1 MVNFFGNWIGTLR
14 MEKKDITTK
23 ETEKWFFL
31 ITKGSADQ
39 WINWF
44 AGGILAVGPLT
55 RAGGEISNTIG
66 RYLIPIKL
74 LSYVVVINVEFYS
87 LVLGINVEDK

>member
-1 MVNFFGNWIGTLR
+1 
-14 MEKKDITTK
+14 MEKKEDITTK
-23 ETEKWFFL
+23 KTEKWFFL
-31 ITKGSADQ
+31 ITKGSVDQ

-44 AGGILAVGPLT
+44 AGGTLAVEPLIT
-55 RAGGEISNTIG
+55 RAGGEIANTIG

-74 LSYVVVINVEFYS
+74 WNYVVVITVEFYS